1 MAMKWMSFTQ
11 AGRPGFGLAVDQSV
25 LEAPAEVAQRW
36 PSLWQVVSHGQAT
49 EVAQAILKNPRVWP
63 LAELTV
69 ALPMPDAPRIF
80 CIGRNYKGHVA
91 EVGSALPKHPS
102 LFIRGVESLVPHGQ
116 PLERPKASAD
126 FDFEGELAVVMGEG
140 GRHIARQQALS
151 KVFGYTIFNDGSV
164 RDVQFQHSLTAGKNF
179 YRSGAM
185 GPWIVSAADIP
196 DPTQLWLSTTL
207 NGQRV
212 QHSQTD
218 DLIFDIPAIIEYIS
232 GFTPLQAGDI
242 IATGTPD
249 GVGMARKPPLWLK
262 PGDLIDVQI
271 SQIGCLSNG
280 VRDGYCAGA

>member
-1 MAMKWMSFTQ
+1 MKWMSFDQ
-11 AGRPGFGLAVDQSV
+11 AGRKGFGLVEGQSV
-25 LEAPAEVAQRW
+25 LEAPAEVVQRW
-36 PSLWQVVSHGQAT
+36 PSLWHVVSSGQAP
-49 EVAQAILKNPRVWP
+49 EVAHAILKNPRVW
-63 LAELTV
+63 ALTDLV
-69 ALPMPDAPRIF
+69 VDLPMPSAPRIF

-91 EVGSALPKHPS
+91 EVGSVLPKHPS
-102 LFIRGVESLVPHGQ
+102 MFIRGVESLVAHGQ
-116 PLERPKASAD
+116 PLERPQASSD

-179 YRSGAM
+179 YRSGSM

-212 QHSQTD
+212 QHGQTD

-232 GFTPLQAGDI
+232 GITPLQAGDI

-262 PGDLIDVQI
+262 PGDVIEVEI
-271 SQIGCLSNG
+271 SQIGRLSNG
-280 VRDGYCAGA
+280 VRDGD

>member
-1 MAMKWMSFTQ
+1 MKWMSFDQ
-11 AGRPGFGLAVDQSV
+11 AGRKGFGLVEGQSV
-25 LEAPAEVAQRW
+25 LEAPAEVVQRW
-36 PSLWQVVSHGQAT
+36 PSLWHVVSSGQAL
-49 EVAQAILKNPRVWP
+49 EVAHAILKNPRVWP
-63 LAELTV
+63 LADL
-69 ALPMPDAPRIF
+69 AADLPMPNAPRIF

-91 EVGSALPKHPS
+91 EVGSVLPKHPS
-102 LFIRGVESLVPHGQ
+102 MFIRGVESLVAHGQ
-116 PLERPKASAD
+116 PLERPQASSD

-164 RDVQFQHSLTAGKNF
+164 RDVQFQHSLAAGKNF

-232 GFTPLQAGDI
+232 GFTPLRAGDI

-249 GVGMARKPPLWLK
+249 GVGMSRKPPLWLQ
-262 PGDLIDVQI
+262 PGDLIEVQI
-271 SQIGCLSNG
+271 SQIGILSNG
-280 VRDGYCAGA
+280 VRDGDSAGA

>member
-1 MAMKWMSFTQ
+1 MKWMSFNQ
-11 AGRPGFGLAVDQSV
+11 AGRPGFGLVVDQSV
-25 LEAPAEVAQRW
+25 LEAPADMAQQW
-36 PSLWQVVSHGQAT
+36 PSLWHVVSHGLAP
-49 EVAQAILKNPRVWP
+49 EVAEDILKNPRVWP
-63 LAELTV
+63 LSELTV
-69 ALPMPDAPRIF
+69 DLPMPHAPRIF

-91 EVGSALPKHPS
+91 EVGSALPKYPS
-102 LFIRGVESLVPHGQ
+102 MFIRGVESLVPHGQ
-116 PLERPKASAD
+116 PLERPQASAD
-126 FDFEGELAVVMGEG
+126 FDFEGELALVMGEG
-140 GRHIARQQALS
+140 GRHIPRHQALS
-151 KVFGYTIFNDGSV
+151 KVFGYSVFNDGSV

-196 DPTQLWLSTTL
+196 DPTQLWLTTTL

-232 GFTPLQAGDI
+232 GITPLQAGDI

-262 PGDLIDVQI
+262 PGDLIEVQI

-280 VRDGYCAGA
+280 VRDGDCAGA

>member
-1 MAMKWMSFTQ
+1 MAMKWMSFAQ
-11 AGRPGFGLAVDQSV
+11 AGRPGFGLVVDQSV
-25 LEAPAEVAQRW
+25 LEAPADMALQWR
-36 PSLWQVVSHGQAT
+36 SLWHVVSRGQAAS
-49 EVAQAILKNPRVWP
+49 VAEAILKNPRVWP
-63 LAELTV
+63 LSEV
-69 ALPMPDAPRIF
+69 VIDLPLPDAPRIF

-91 EVGSALPKHPS
+91 EVGSALPQHPN
-102 LFIRGVESLVPHGQ
+102 LFTRGVESLVPTGQ
-116 PLERPKASAD
+116 VMLRPKASTQ
-126 FDFEGELAVVMGEG
+126 FDFEGELALVMGEG
-140 GRHIARQQALS
+140 GHHIPRPQALS

-232 GFTPLQAGDI
+232 GITPLQAGDI

-262 PGDLIDVQI
+262 PGDTIEVQI
-271 SQIGCLSNG
+271 SQIGTLRNG
-280 VRDGYCAGA
+280 VRDGD

>member
-1 MAMKWMSFTQ
+1 
-11 AGRPGFGLAVDQSV
+11 
-25 LEAPAEVAQRW
+25 
-36 PSLWQVVSHGQAT
+36 
-49 EVAQAILKNPRVWP
+49 
-63 LAELTV
+63 
-69 ALPMPDAPRIF
+69 MPDAPRIF

-91 EVGSALPKHPS
+91 EVGSVLPKHPS
-102 LFIRGVESLVPHGQ
+102 MFIRGVESLVAHGQ
-116 PLERPKASAD
+116 PLERPQASSD

-262 PGDLIDVQI
+262 PGDLIEVQI
-271 SQIGCLSNG
+271 NQIGCLSNG
-280 VRDGYCAGA
+280 VRDGDCAGA

>member
-1 MAMKWMSFTQ
+1 MKWMSFNQ
-11 AGRPGFGLAVDQSV
+11 AGRPGFGLVVDQSV
-25 LEAPAEVAQRW
+25 LEAPADMAQQW
-36 PSLWQVVSHGQAT
+36 PSLWHVVSHGLAP
-49 EVAQAILKNPRVWP
+49 EVAEGILKNPRVWS

-69 ALPMPDAPRIF
+69 DLPMPHAPRIF

-91 EVGSALPKHPS
+91 ELGSTLPKHPS
-102 LFIRGVESLVPHGQ
+102 LFIRGVESLVPHGR
-116 PLERPKASAD
+116 PLERPQASAD

-164 RDVQFQHSLTAGKNF
+164 RDVQFQHSLAAGKNF

-185 GPWIVSAADIP
+185 GPWIVSAADIT

-249 GVGMARKPPLWLK
+249 GVGMSRKPPLWLQ
-262 PGDLIDVQI
+262 PGDLIEVQI
-271 SQIGCLSNG
+271 SQIGILSNG
-280 VRDGYCAGA
+280 VRDGDSAGA

>member
-1 MAMKWMSFTQ
+1 MKWMSFDQ
-11 AGRPGFGLAVDQSV
+11 AGRKGFGLVADQSV
-25 LEAPAEVAQRW
+25 LEAPAEVVQRW
-36 PSLWQVVSHGQAT
+36 PSLWHVVSCGQAP
-49 EVAQAILKNPRVWP
+49 EVAQVILKNPRVWP
-63 LAELTV
+63 LADLAAE
-69 ALPMPDAPRIF
+69 LPMPNAPRIF

-91 EVGSALPKHPS
+91 ELGSALPKHPS
-102 LFIRGVESLVPHGQ
+102 LFLRGVESLVPHGQ
-116 PLERPKASAD
+116 PLERPQASAD

-232 GFTPLQAGDI
+232 GFTPLRAGDI

-249 GVGMARKPPLWLK
+249 GVGMSRKPPLWLQ
-262 PGDLIDVQI
+262 PGDLIEVQI
-271 SQIGCLSNG
+271 SQIGILSNG
-280 VRDGYCAGA
+280 VRDGDSAGA

>member
-1 MAMKWMSFTQ
+1 MTTCRQNHGPRFQWFQ
-11 AGRPGFGLAVDQSV
+11 WAGLKLLAIENECIRVVIWPGHGADLVEFRHKPTDLDA
-25 LEAPAEVAQRW
+25 
-36 PSLWQVVSHGQAT
+36 LW
-49 EVAQAILKNPRVWP
+49 KNPRVWP
-63 LAELTV
+63 LADL
-69 ALPMPDAPRIF
+69 AADLPMPNAPRIF

-102 LFIRGVESLVPHGQ
+102 MFIRGVESLVPHGQ
-116 PLERPKASAD
+116 PLERPQASAD
-126 FDFEGELAVVMGEG
+126 FDFEGELALVMGEG
-140 GRHIARQQALS
+140 GRHIPRHQALS
-151 KVFGYTIFNDGSV
+151 KVFGYSVFNDGSV

-196 DPTQLWLSTTL
+196 DPTQLWLTTTL

-232 GFTPLQAGDI
+232 GITPLQAGDI

-262 PGDLIDVQI
+262 PGDLIEVQI
-271 SQIGCLSNG
+271 SQIGSLSNG
-280 VRDGYCAGA
+280 VRDSD

>member
-1 MAMKWMSFTQ
+1 MKWMSFDQ
-11 AGRPGFGLAVDQSV
+11 AGRKGFGLVADQSV
-25 LEAPAEVAQRW
+25 LEAPAEVVQRW
-36 PSLWQVVSHGQAT
+36 PSLWHVVSSGQAP
-49 EVAQAILKNPRVWP
+49 EVAHAILKNPRVWP
-63 LAELTV
+63 LADL
-69 ALPMPDAPRIF
+69 AADLPMPNAPRIF

-91 EVGSALPKHPS
+91 ELGSALPKHPS

-116 PLERPKASAD
+116 PLERPQASAD

-164 RDVQFQHSLTAGKNF
+164 RDVQFQHSLAAGKNF
-179 YRSGAM
+179 CRSGAM
-185 GPWIVSAADIP
+185 GPWIVSAADIT

-232 GFTPLQAGDI
+232 GFTPLHAGDI

-249 GVGMARKPPLWLK
+249 GVGMSRKPPLWLQ
-262 PGDLIDVQI
+262 PGDLIEVQI
-271 SQIGCLSNG
+271 SQIGILSNG
-280 VRDGYCAGA
+280 VRDGDSAGA

>member
-1 MAMKWMSFTQ
+1 MKWMSFDQ
-11 AGRPGFGLAVDQSV
+11 AGRKGFGLVEGQSV
-25 LEAPAEVAQRW
+25 LEAPAEVVQRW
-36 PSLWQVVSHGQAT
+36 PSLWHVVSSGQAP
-49 EVAQAILKNPRVWP
+49 EVAHAILKNPRVWP
-63 LAELTV
+63 LVDLA
-69 ALPMPDAPRIF
+69 ADLPMPNAPRIF

-91 EVGSALPKHPS
+91 ELGAAFPKYPS
-102 LFIRGVESLVPHGQ
+102 LFMRGVESLVPHGQ
-116 PLERPKASAD
+116 PLERPQASAD

-164 RDVQFQHSLTAGKNF
+164 RDVQFQHSLAAGKNF

-249 GVGMARKPPLWLK
+249 GVGMSHKPPLWLQ
-262 PGDLIDVQI
+262 PGDLIEVQI
-271 SQIGCLSNG
+271 SQIGILSNA
-280 VRDGYCAGA
+280 VRDGDCAGA

>member
-1 MAMKWMSFTQ
+1 MKWMSFDQ
-11 AGRPGFGLAVDQSV
+11 SGRKGFGLVADQSV
-25 LEAPAEVAQRW
+25 LAAPAEVVQRW
-36 PSLWQVVSHGQAT
+36 PSLWHVVSSGQAP
-49 EVAQAILKNPRVWP
+49 EVAHAILKNPRVWP
-63 LAELTV
+63 LADL
-69 ALPMPDAPRIF
+69 AADLPLPNAPRIF

-91 EVGSALPKHPS
+91 ELGAAFPKYPS
-102 LFIRGVESLVPHGQ
+102 LFMRGVESLVPHGQ
-116 PLERPKASAD
+116 PLERPLASAD

-140 GRHIARQQALS
+140 GRHIPRQQALT

-164 RDVQFQHSLTAGKNF
+164 RDVQFQHSLAAGKNF

-249 GVGMARKPPLWLK
+249 GVGMSHKPPLWLQ
-262 PGDLIDVQI
+262 PGDLIEVQI
-271 SQIGCLSNG
+271 SQIGILSNA
-280 VRDGYCAGA
+280 VRDGDCAGA

>member
-1 MAMKWMSFTQ
+1 MAMKWMSFAQ
-11 AGRPGFGLAVDQSV
+11 AGRPGFGLVVDQSV
-25 LEAPAEVAQRW
+25 LEAPADMALQWR
-36 PSLWQVVSHGQAT
+36 SLWHVVSRGQAAS
-49 EVAQAILKNPRVWP
+49 VAEAILKNPRVWP
-63 LAELTV
+63 LSEV
-69 ALPMPDAPRIF
+69 VIDLPLPDAPRIF

-91 EVGSALPKHPS
+91 EVGSALPQHPN
-102 LFIRGVESLVPHGQ
+102 LFTRGVESLVPTGQ
-116 PLERPKASAD
+116 VMLRPKASTQ
-126 FDFEGELAVVMGEG
+126 FDFEGELALVMGEG
-140 GRHIARQQALS
+140 GHHIPRPQALS

-232 GFTPLQAGDI
+232 GITPLQAGDI

-249 GVGMARKPPLWLK
+249 GVGMAKKPPLWLQ
-262 PGDLIDVQI
+262 PGDVIEVEI
-271 SQIGCLSNG
+271 SQIGRLSNG
-280 VRDGYCAGA
+280 VRDGD

>member
-1 MAMKWMSFTQ
+1 MKWMSFNQ
-11 AGRPGFGLAVDQSV
+11 AGRPGFGLVVDQSV
-25 LEAPAEVAQRW
+25 LEAPADMAQQW
-36 PSLWQVVSHGQAT
+36 PSLWHVVSHGLAP
-49 EVAQAILKNPRVWP
+49 EVAEGILKNPRVWP
-63 LAELTV
+63 LADLAV
-69 ALPMPDAPRIF
+69 DLPMPHAPRIF

-91 EVGSALPKHPS
+91 ELGAALPKHPS

-116 PLERPKASAD
+116 PLERPQASAD
-126 FDFEGELAVVMGEG
+126 FDFEGELALVMGEG
-140 GRHIARQQALS
+140 GRHIPRHQALS

-164 RDVQFQHSLTAGKNF
+164 RDVQFQHSLAAGKNF

-185 GPWIVSAADIP
+185 GPWIVSAADIT

-249 GVGMARKPPLWLK
+249 GVGMSRKPPLWLQ
-262 PGDLIDVQI
+262 PGDLIEVQI
-271 SQIGCLSNG
+271 SQIGILSNG
-280 VRDGYCAGA
+280 VRDGDSAGA